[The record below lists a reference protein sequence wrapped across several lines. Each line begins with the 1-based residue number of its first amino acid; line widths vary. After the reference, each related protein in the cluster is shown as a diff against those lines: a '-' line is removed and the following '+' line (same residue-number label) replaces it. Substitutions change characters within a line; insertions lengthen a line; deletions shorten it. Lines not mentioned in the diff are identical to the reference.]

1 MADSLN
7 IADWVLLAI
16 LLISSLISLRR
27 GFVKEALS
35 LVIWVLA
42 FGVAMLFSPQMDI
55 VLAEYV
61 PIESLRPKVGFALLF
76 VAVLIV
82 GSVFSKL
89 IAQLIKM
96 TGLSGTDR
104 LLGVI
109 FGFFRGVILLLA
121 VFVLLP
127 KWLPIQEDTWYKES
141 IVIPRILVLEE
152 WGTNT
157 SAELRQWL
165 LGIDTEELAAK
176 IVKEEV

>member
-1 MADSLN
+1 MTASMN
-7 IADWVLLAI
+7 TADWI
-16 LLISSLISLRR
+16 LLGILLVSSLISLKR

-42 FGVAMLFSPQMDI
+42 FGVAMIFAPQLGV
-55 VLAEYV
+55 VLAEYI
-61 PIESLRPKVGFALLF
+61 PIESLQEKAGFALLF

-82 GSVFSKL
+82 GSLVSKL
-89 IAQLIKM
+89 IGQFIKM

-109 FGFFRGVILLLA
+109 FGFFRGVVLLLS

-127 KWLPIQEDTWYKES
+127 KVLPIEEDTWYKES
-141 IVIPRILVLEE
+141 IVIPRIMILEE

-157 SAELRQWL
+157 SSELREWL
-165 LGIDTEELAAK
+165 LGIDTSDLADK
-176 IVKEEV
+176 IIKKEV